1 MFQSTTVLS
10 RFLLQVTIIIT
21 LSKVISIAIRKLNQP
36 TVISDLLTRI
46 LLGPSILLNLRQILF
61 PPDSAVYLNV
71 LGELGLILLMYL
83 VGLEVQVKKMEY
95 RNSLIVCFGGIITP
109 FSLSYTISMYSKND
123 SILFYVFIG
132 MTNSITAFPILA
144 RVVRET
150 GLLKTNCGVLSLS
163 SAYVVDFLAW
173 VSMVIMSTIVKN
185 PENLWK
191 AAVTL
196 VCLLVFAYLTVA
208 VVSVLL
214 DKMVRNSDQDC
225 SRGNVIVIL
234 GLLFINCVVTSAI
247 GSDFIFGAFLTG
259 IITPRSRGFAIE
271 IAKKLEDLVYF
282 FFVPLYFAS
291 GSSSLV
297 LNDLQSSQTWIL
309 ILICFVVCTVGK
321 VVGSGLAAKFCGL
334 SWRESLAVGVL
345 TNTRGKTRLKG
356 LIEYIFLQ
364 FGKNNNIINDQMYT
378 ALAITSIITTFS
390 TVPLLSIIYPKHLR
404 RYYDSVE
411 AAIPENPS
419 NSKILICVDDY
430 SNVNM
435 LSYLLGILF
444 KNSIDVDLWTL
455 RLFKMQGNSSNI
467 MQHSDLKSTFSH
479 DTRMSFVQAFG
490 SLHQINIRSLLSVS
504 YTGEFCDNILDA
516 CVDMKMQLC
525 IVMAR
530 KQKEYPKYIESL
542 IEMITIPLMV
552 FMNNGY
558 NGGTLE
564 DCFDP
569 SSLECNVVVIFSGD
583 FDDMAMLPFVA
594 KFFTGECLVT
604 LLAATGYNKEMED
617 ALSNTSISI
626 EYLLPINEDYE
637 QRTNMLQLA
646 DPPKLKQLL
655 MTRLRELNK
664 QDICVLGQQ
673 TLESCMSM
681 ILPLEALCSYLV
693 FKSPSSSQ

>member
-21 LSKVISIAIRKLNQP
+21 LSKVISIPLRKLNQP

-95 RNSLIVCFGGIITP
+95 RNSLMVCFGGIITP
-109 FSLSYTISMYSKND
+109 FSLSYTISLYSKND
-123 SILFYVFIG
+123 SILFYIFVG

-173 VSMVIMSTIVKN
+173 VSMIIMSTIVKN

-191 AAVTL
+191 AAVAL
-196 VCLLVFAYLTVA
+196 VCLLVFAYLTVT
-208 VVSVLL
+208 VVSALL

-309 ILICFVVCTVGK
+309 ILICFLVCTVGK

-479 DTRMSFVQAFG
+479 DTRMSFIQTFG

-516 CVDMKMQLC
+516 CIDMKMQLC

-530 KQKEYPKYIESL
+530 KQKEYPKHVESL
-542 IEMITIPLMV
+542 MEKITIPLMV

-564 DCFDP
+564 DCFGP

-583 FDDMAMLPFVA
+583 TDDMAMLPFLA

-604 LLAATGYNKEMED
+604 LLAATGYNKEIED
-617 ALSNTSISI
+617 TLSNTNIII
-626 EYLLPINEDYE
+626 EYLLPINREYE
-637 QRTNMLQLA
+637 QRGSMIPLA
-646 DPPKLKQLL
+646 DTPKLKQLL
-655 MTRLRELNK
+655 MKRLRQLNK

-673 TLESCMSM
+673 TLESWLPLF
-681 ILPLEALCSYLV
+681 LPLEALCSYLV
-693 FKSPSSSQ
+693 YKGPSGSK